1 MSNGYDVTA
10 HAIDTLAE
18 MLPASR
24 LGARYIDSATG
35 YVGHATARME
45 DLGGNITIRLERLD
59 NNGKVET
66 VWFAESRLTED
77 EPSTS
82 VGFTPTKENTDGS
95 N

>member
-1 MSNGYDVTA
+1 M
-10 HAIDTLAE
+10 I
-18 MLPASR
+18 R
-24 LGARYIDSATG
+24 LGARYNDSATG
-35 YVGHATARME
+35 YIGHATAYME
-45 DLGGNITIRLERLD
+45 ELGGKTTVRLERLD

-66 VWFAESRLTED
+66 VWFAQSRLNED